1 MLEGSIIWEGGRVQ
15 QTYQLLPNGPSQ
27 LVSLFLPTS
36 KIPYGIILGNQICAH
51 KYPFRGVV
59 NSNSLR
65 LSHKSAQ
72 KSN

>member
-1 MLEGSIIWEGGRVQ
+1 MLEGSITWEGGRVQ

-36 KIPYGIILGNQICAH
+36 TIPYGIILGNQIFAH
-51 KYPFRGVV
+51 KYPFRGGV
-59 NSNSLR
+59 NPSSFR